1 MSTLE
6 RFQNYIAGKFVDAD
20 GGRTFDSL
28 DPYAGEPWAA
38 IPEGTVEDVD
48 HAVAAARA
56 ALDGDWGRDDR
67 LPARRADAQAR
78 RPDHRQRRTARPG
91 RGPRQ
96 RQALPGDDRPAAGA
110 GRLVPLLR
118 RARRQDRGPGH
129 PDRQAQLLRLHA
141 PRAGRRGRGDHA
153 VELPAAADDVQARP
167 GPGGGL
173 HVRGQAL
180 GALPGLHAGVRPG
193 AARGRV
199 PRRRVQRR
207 GGLQPRPRRGAGRPP
222 GRRQGRVHRLDRH
235 RARGR
240 EGGGGERQPGHPG
253 AGRQVAAGRL
263 RGRRPARPPPT
274 GSSPASSP
282 PPARPAWPARG

>member
-56 ALDGDWGRDDR
+56 ALDGDWG
-67 LPARRADAQAR
+67 AMTGFQRAALHAQAR
-78 RPDHRQRRTARPG
+78 RPDHRQRRTPRPG

-118 RARRQDRGPGH
+118 GARRQDRGPGH
-129 PDRQAQLLRLHA
+129 PDRQAELLRLHA

-153 VELPAAADDVQARP
+153 VELAAAADDVQARP
-167 GPGGGL
+167 GPGGRV
-173 HVRGQAL
+173 HVRRQAL
-180 GALPGLHAGVRPG
+180 GALARVDAGVRPG

-199 PRRRVQRR
+199 PGRRVQRR
-207 GGLQPRPRRGAGRPP
+207 RGLQPRPRRGAGRAP

-235 RARGR
+235 RARR
-240 EGGGGERQPGHPG
+240 RAGGGGQRQPGHPG
-253 AGRQVAAGRL
+253 AGRQVAADRL
-263 RGRRPARPPPT
+263 RGRRPARRPPT
-274 GSSPASSP
+274 ASSPACSP